1 MSQTTSN
8 TFNSL
13 LKLTQKKTSKPCIS
27 GPLWG
32 ESNGGPWTFT
42 DKGPRRER
50 FHVIE
55 LWRCETKIIEL
66 RCSPT
71 QRLMYQVTHQ
81 LPESMIGAWLDW
93 PSVSLSQSVT
103 RSLARSLAHPPTRSI
118 DRLIDQSI
126 NQAIERSINQSKPYN
141 HISTNL
147 MFVSENGINV

>member
-103 RSLARSLAHPPTRSI
+103 RSLARSLARSLTHP
-118 DRLIDQSI
+118 LDQSI
-126 NQAIERSINQSKPYN
+126 DWSINQSIKQS
-141 HISTNL
+141 IDRS
-147 MFVSENGINV
+147 INPNRTIMSVQIWCLFPKMV